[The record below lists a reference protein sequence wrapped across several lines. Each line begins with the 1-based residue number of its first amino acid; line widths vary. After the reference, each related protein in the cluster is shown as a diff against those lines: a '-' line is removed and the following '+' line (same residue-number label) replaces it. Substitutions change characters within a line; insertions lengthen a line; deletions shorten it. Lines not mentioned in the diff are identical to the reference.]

1 MSLEELGFDDWFK
14 DQVDPAKTTA
24 YKIARVIAVNKD
36 NYAIRNETRD
46 TLAELTGKLMYGAES
61 PLDYPAV
68 GDWVYAQYLDD
79 DTFAIIHEILSRKS
93 SLQRKSS
100 GKKIDFQLI
109 AANID
114 TAFIV
119 QSLDANYNLRRLERY
134 LVMVN
139 EARIHPVVLLSKS
152 DLLSAE
158 ELEDKIAQIHKL
170 MPDVEIAAFSNIDTT
185 GLDIVKSLLQ
195 PKRTYCLLG
204 SSGVGKTTLLN
215 SLLGNAEYE
224 IQAVMEKDSKG
235 RHTTTRRQLISLANG
250 AMIIDTPGMRELGN
264 FAIDS
269 GLSDTFAEI
278 AELAWQCRFAD
289 CTHTLEEGCAV
300 LAAVKDKTIE
310 PERYENYVKM
320 NKESA
325 FNEMSYLEKRQ
336 KDKDFGKMIQA
347 HKKRLGMRKRK

>member
-1 MSLEELGFDDWFK
+1 MSLEELGFGDWFK
-14 DQVDPAKTTA
+14 DKVDPANEA
-24 YKIARVIAVNKD
+24 QYKIARVIAVNKD

-46 TLAELTGKLMYGAES
+46 AIAELTGKLMFGAES

-79 DTFAIIHEILSRKS
+79 DTFAVIHEILPRKS

-114 TAFIV
+114 TAFVV

-152 DLLSAE
+152 DLLSVE
-158 ELEDKIAQIHKL
+158 ELQGKIVQIHTL
-170 MPDVEIAAFSNIDTT
+170 MPNVEIAAFSNISTS
-185 GLDIVKSLLQ
+185 GLDTVKSLLR
-195 PKRTYCLLG
+195 PKQTYCLLG

-215 SLLGNAEYE
+215 SLLGNAEFE
-224 IQAVMEKDSKG
+224 IQAVRVKDSKG
-235 RHTTTRRQLISLANG
+235 RHTTTRRQLISLENG
-250 AMIIDTPGMRELGN
+250 TMIIDTPGMRELGN
-264 FAIDS
+264 ISVDF

-278 AELAWQCRFAD
+278 VELAGKCRFAD
-289 CTHTLEEGCAV
+289 CTHTLEEGCAI
-300 LAAVKDKTIE
+300 LAAVKNKTIE

-336 KDKDFGKMIQA
+336 KDKDFGKMIKTAKKQLKLR
-347 HKKRLGMRKRK
+347 KKR

>member
-1 MSLEELGFDDWFK
+1 MSLEELRFNDWFK
-14 DQVDPAKTTA
+14 NKIDPADTTK

-36 NYAIRNETRD
+36 NYAIRNETHD
-46 TLAELTGKLMYGAES
+46 VLAELTGKLMYSAES

-79 DTFAIIHEILSRKS
+79 HTFAIIHEILPRKS

-109 AANID
+109 ATNID
-114 TAFIV
+114 HAFVV

-139 EARIHPVVLLSKS
+139 EARIHPIVLLSKS
-152 DLLSAE
+152 DLLSVE
-158 ELEDKIAQIHKL
+158 ELEGKIAQIHKL
-170 MPDVEIAAFSNIDTT
+170 MPDVEIVAFSNIDTS
-185 GLDIVKSLLQ
+185 GLDIVIALLE
-195 PKRTYCLLG
+195 PKQTYCLLG

-215 SLLGNAEYE
+215 SMLGNTEFE
-224 IQAVMEKDSKG
+224 IQAVREKDSKG
-235 RHTTTRRQLISLANG
+235 RHTTTRRQLIVLDNG

-264 FAIDS
+264 ISVDS

-278 AELAWQCRFAD
+278 VELAAKCRYAD
-289 CTHTLEEGCAV
+289 CTHMLEEGCAV
-300 LAAVKDKTIE
+300 LSAVKDKTIE
-310 PERYENYVKM
+310 QERYDNYVKM
-320 NKESA
+320 DKESA

-336 KDKDFGKMIQA
+336 KGKDFGKMIKTA
-347 HKKRLGMRKRK
+347 KKQLGQRKRR

>member
-1 MSLEELGFDDWFK
+1 MNLEELGFSDWFK
-14 DQVDPAKTTA
+14 FKVDPTQTTQ

-36 NYAIRNETRD
+36 NYAIRNETCD
-46 TLAELTGKLMYGAES
+46 VLAELTGKLMYGAES

-68 GDWVYAQYLDD
+68 GDWVYAQYLDEH
-79 DTFAIIHEILSRKS
+79 TFAIIHGILPRKS
-93 SLQRKSS
+93 SLQRKES

-134 LVMVN
+134 LVMVY
-139 EARIHPVVLLSKS
+139 EALIHPVVLLSKS
-152 DLLSAE
+152 DLISTE
-158 ELEDKIAQIHKL
+158 ELEQKIAQIHTV
-170 MPDVEIAAFSNIDTT
+170 MPDVEIAALSNISTY
-185 GLDIVKSLLQ
+185 GLDVVKALLE
-195 PKRTYCLLG
+195 PKQTYCLLG

-215 SLLGNAEYE
+215 SLLGNADFE
-224 IQAVMEKDSKG
+224 IQAVREKDSKG
-235 RHTTTRRQLISLANG
+235 KHTTNRRQLISLENG

-264 FAIDS
+264 ISIDS

-278 AELAWQCRFAD
+278 AELSGQCRYTD

-300 LAAVKDKTIE
+300 LAAVKDNRIAS
-310 PERYENYVKM
+310 ERYENYVKM

-336 KDKDFGKMIQA
+336 KDKDFGKMIKTAKKQLKLS
-347 HKKRLGMRKRK
+347 KKR